1 MSGHL
6 YSNGDALFYLKG
18 FLQVHGARA
27 DELVCSCDEV
37 PITEA
42 AWVASADRLVKRK
55 GLSYVSSL
63 ANDMNSNVTKQ
74 EACKI
79 AIESM

>member
-1 MSGHL
+1 M
-6 YSNGDALFYLKG
+6 
-18 FLQVHGARA
+18 QVHGSRA
-27 DELVCSCDEV
+27 DELVCDEA
-37 PITEA
+37 PILEA
-42 AWVASADRLVKRK
+42 AWMARADQLVKSK

-63 ANDMNSNVTKQ
+63 ANDLNSNVTKQ